1 MRTLDFSSASGS
13 TELLPLP
20 PGTAACI
27 GAFDGMHRG
36 HQGLIARARRLAEE
50 VAVVTFEPRP
60 VDVLA
65 PDRAPPRLQTPR
77 QRERVC
83 RQLGVDTLAVLR
95 FDLEVSQMS
104 PEAFVQA
111 FLLDGLRPARVVVG
125 YDFHF
130 GAGRAG
136 GPRELA
142 ALLEPHGVAVEVVE
156 KIADQ
161 TTEQTTEDQGSDKVG
176 STAIREL
183 VGRGEIERAAELL
196 GRWYAVAGVVE
207 HGAARG
213 RALGYPT
220 ANVASRSLHP
230 SGGVYACALTVLDDA
245 GELELGCWPA
255 VANIGTN
262 PTFGPGQER
271 TLEVHAYDRELGDDL
286 YGREVEVSFVA
297 RLRDELRFD
306 GPESLRRAIAADIEA
321 ARPRLHQAAL
331 ERRHARPVAPES
343 RDAQRKIMS
352 GAAGGEEGAKAPTT
366 SGERSYKTAS
376 GERSD
381 EETP

>member
-13 TELLPLP
+13 SELVALP

-36 HQGLIARARRLAEE
+36 HQGLIARARARASE

-60 VDVLA
+60 ADVLA

-95 FDLEVSQMS
+95 FDPSVSRMS
-104 PEAFVQA
+104 PAAWAQA
-111 FLLDGLRPARVVVG
+111 FLIDGLRPARVVVG

-130 GAGRAG
+130 GAKRAG

-142 ALLEPHGVAVEVVE
+142 ELLAPVGVEVEVVA
-156 KIADQ
+156 KIVEPGAG
-161 TTEQTTEDQGSDKVG
+161 EHDKVG

-183 VGRGEIERAAELL
+183 VGRGEVERAAELL
-196 GRWYAVAGVVE
+196 GRHYAVAGVVE

-213 RALGYPT
+213 RTLGYPT

-230 SGGVYACALTVLDDA
+230 AGGVYACALALLDDA
-245 GELELGCWPA
+245 GHEELACWPA
-255 VANIGTN
+255 VCNIGSN
-262 PTFGPGQER
+262 PTFAGSGRPDAQ
-271 TLEVHAYDRELGDDL
+271 TLEVHAFDVELGDRL
-286 YGREVEVSFVA
+286 YGREVEVAFVA
-297 RLRDELRFD
+297 RLRDEQRFAGPDALR
-306 GPESLRRAIAADIEA
+306 EAIAADIAA
-321 ARPRLHQAAL
+321 ARPRLDPAAL
-331 ERRHARPVAPES
+331 ARRLARPVA
-343 RDAQRKIMS
+343 
-352 GAAGGEEGAKAPTT
+352 AASPADEVAP
-366 SGERSYKTAS
+366 
-376 GERSD
+376 
-381 EETP
+381 

>member
-13 TELLPLP
+13 AELVALP

-27 GAFDGMHRG
+27 GAFDGMHLG
-36 HQGLIARARRLAEE
+36 HQGLIARARRLADE

-95 FDLEVSQMS
+95 FDREVSRLS
-104 PEAFVQA
+104 PEAFVRA

-130 GAGRAG
+130 GAERAG
-136 GPRELA
+136 GPRELV
-142 ALLEPHGVAVEVVE
+142 ALLEPFGVEVQVVE
-156 KIADQ
+156 KIA
-161 TTEQTTEDQGSDKVG
+161 EDRGRSADKVG

-183 VGRGEIERAAELL
+183 VARGEVERAAELL
-196 GRWYAVAGVVE
+196 GRHYAVAGTVE

-213 RALGYPT
+213 RTLGFPT

-230 SGGVYACALTVLDDA
+230 AGGVYACVLTQMDDS
-245 GELELGCWPA
+245 GHEELGCWPA

-262 PTFGPGQER
+262 PTFAKPGSPGGFDR
-271 TLEVHAYDRELGDDL
+271 TLEVHAYDVELGDRL
-286 YGREVEVSFVA
+286 YGCEVDVAFVA

-306 GPESLRRAIAADIEA
+306 GPESLRQAIAADIEA
-321 ARPRLHQAAL
+321 ARSLLDEAAL
-331 ERRHARPVAPES
+331 ERRHARLVGPEA
-343 RDAQRKIMS
+343 R
-352 GAAGGEEGAKAPTT
+352 
-366 SGERSYKTAS
+366 
-376 GERSD
+376 
-381 EETP
+381 ETEP

>member
-13 TELLPLP
+13 AELVALP

-36 HQGLIARARRLAEE
+36 HQGLIARARRLASE

-83 RQLGVDTLAVLR
+83 QQLGVDTLAILR
-95 FDLEVSQMS
+95 FDPAVSRMS
-104 PEAFVQA
+104 PEAFVRA

-136 GPRELA
+136 GARELA
-142 ALLEPHGVAVEVVE
+142 SLLHPAGVEVDVVE
-156 KIADQ
+156 KIAED
-161 TTEQTTEDQGSDKVG
+161 TTGSSAADKVG

-183 VGRGEIERAAELL
+183 VTRGEIERAAELL
-196 GRWYAVAGVVE
+196 GRHYAVAGTVE

-213 RALGYPT
+213 RTLGYPT

-230 SGGVYACALTVLDDA
+230 AGGVYACVLTQMDDS
-245 GELELGCWPA
+245 GHEELGCWPA
-255 VANIGTN
+255 VANIGNN
-262 PTFGPGQER
+262 PTFGVNLSR
-271 TLEVHAYDRELGDDL
+271 TLEVHAFDVELGDRL
-286 YGREVEVSFVA
+286 YGREVEVAFVA
-297 RLRDELRFD
+297 RLRDEQRFD
-306 GPESLRRAIAADIEA
+306 GPESLRRAIAADIAA
-321 ARPRLHQAAL
+321 ARPLLDEPAL
-331 ERRHARPVAPES
+331 ERRHARLVAPEP
-343 RDAQRKIMS
+343 R
-352 GAAGGEEGAKAPTT
+352 GAEP
-366 SGERSYKTAS
+366 
-376 GERSD
+376 
-381 EETP
+381 

>member
-13 TELLPLP
+13 AELVALP

-36 HQGLIARARRLAEE
+36 HQGLIARARRLADE

-65 PDRAPPRLQTPR
+65 PDRAPPRLQTPH

-95 FDLEVSQMS
+95 FDLQVSRMS
-104 PEAFVQA
+104 PAEFVQA
-111 FLLDGLRPARVVVG
+111 FLIDGLRPARVVVG

-142 ALLEPHGVAVEVVE
+142 ALLEPVGVEVDVVE
-156 KIADQ
+156 KIGDSS
-161 TTEQTTEDQGSDKVG
+161 TTADKVG

-183 VGRGEIERAAELL
+183 VGRGEVEHAAELL

-213 RALGYPT
+213 RTLGYPT

-230 SGGVYACALTVLDDA
+230 AGGVYACALTLLGPPAAD
-245 GELELGCWPA
+245 GERGCWPA
-255 VANIGTN
+255 VANIGSN
-262 PTFGPGQER
+262 PTFGSGAPR
-271 TLEVHAYDRELGDDL
+271 TLEVHVFDHDLGDDL
-286 YGREVEVSFVA
+286 YGHEVEVSFVA

-306 GPESLRRAIAADIEA
+306 GPEQLRQAIAADIEA
-321 ARPRLHQAAL
+321 ARPLLTGAAL
-331 ERRHARPVAPES
+331 ERRHARLVGPEP
-343 RDAQRKIMS
+343 RGQ
-352 GAAGGEEGAKAPTT
+352 P
-366 SGERSYKTAS
+366 
-376 GERSD
+376 
-381 EETP
+381 